1 MVGKQKK
8 RPVHLPRTP
17 EQIEA
22 VRQRIKEQTE
32 AYQRMKQEQ
41 RPANPFA
48 ATRAPTIRLSRHP
61 NRRGCSM
68 IGDDIRRFF
77 SPEYWLWAL
86 TLFFATAATQ
96 VTAEDR

>member
-41 RPANPFA
+41 RPAKSF
-48 ATRAPTIRLSRHP
+48 SR
-61 NRRGCSM
+61 RRERHDPIEPPPKQEGM
-68 IGDDIRRFF
+68 
-77 SPEYWLWAL
+77 
-86 TLFFATAATQ
+86 
-96 VTAEDR
+96 

>member
-41 RPANPFA
+41 RPAKSF
-48 ATRAPTIRLSRHP
+48 
-61 NRRGCSM
+61 RGHTSANDPIEPPPKQEGM
-68 IGDDIRRFF
+68 
-77 SPEYWLWAL
+77 
-86 TLFFATAATQ
+86 
-96 VTAEDR
+96 